1 MKLPFMQIVY
11 ESLASDSLGE
21 EEVLNIL
28 RKSQVRNN
36 QAHIS
41 GILLFR
47 GQRFLQFLEGPPEQ
61 VEALYERIER
71 DPRHHGLHVLSKTN
85 GEKLLMPT
93 WAMAYAAARKVA
105 NGDETFVLNYRQA
118 IAICELLPDHI
129 GGPFLKLLATDS
141 EAT

>member
-1 MKLPFMQIVY
+1 MPFMQIVY

-21 EEVLNIL
+21 EEVLDIL

-36 QAHIS
+36 QAHVS
-41 GILLFR
+41 GILVFC
-47 GQRFLQFLEGPPEQ
+47 GGRFLQFLEGPPDQ

-71 DPRHHGLHVLSKTN
+71 DPRHHELRVLSRTD

-93 WAMAYAAARKVA
+93 WAMAYASARKVA
-105 NGDETFVLNYRQA
+105 NGDETFALNHRQA
-118 IAICELLPDHI
+118 VAICELLPDHI
-129 GGPFLKLLATDS
+129 GGPFLKLLASAS